1 VRKGSWDKQSND
13 SPDNDLNLIDEQELD
28 NILLGDL
35 IDLDNDES
43 IESKSQSIELKLS
56 FKPDD
61 ELGELDINI
70 FETK

>member
-1 VRKGSWDKQSND
+1 MRKGSWDKQSND

>member
-1 VRKGSWDKQSND
+1 MRKGSWDKQSND

-35 IDLDNDES
+35 IDLDNDEAT
-43 IESKSQSIELKLS
+43 ESKSQSLELKLS
-56 FKPDD
+56 SKPD

>member
-1 VRKGSWDKQSND
+1 MRKGSWDKQSND

-35 IDLDNDES
+35 IDLDNDEAT
-43 IESKSQSIELKLS
+43 ESKSQSIELKLS